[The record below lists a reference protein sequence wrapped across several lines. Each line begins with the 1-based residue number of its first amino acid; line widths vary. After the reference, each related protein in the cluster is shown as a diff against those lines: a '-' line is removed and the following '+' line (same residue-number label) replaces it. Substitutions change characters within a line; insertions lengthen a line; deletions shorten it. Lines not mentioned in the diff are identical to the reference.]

1 MKRLPER
8 WTLLRPGLPVIDPST
23 GNRMPGPVQEVPWWG
38 LLQQK
43 SLIDENVISEIE
55 PGRVFS
61 RLTLLLMPGVP
72 GGTSRRDVWR
82 FDGPSDVSDL
92 VGVGD
97 TVTVQGT
104 PRVRRPAIGSR
115 RPAYI
120 AAVVR
125 HASDMQEVTP

>member
-1 MKRLPER
+1 MKFPER
-8 WTLLRPGLPVIDPST
+8 WTLLRPGEPVTDPST
-23 GNRMPGPVQEVPWWG
+23 GNRMPGTPEPISWWG

-43 SLIDENVISEIE
+43 SLVDEQVIDEFE
-55 PGRVFS
+55 PGHVAS
-61 RLTLLLMPGVP
+61 RLTLLLKPGLP

-82 FDGPSDVSDL
+82 FDGPAEVSDL
-92 VGVGD
+92 VAVGD

-104 PRVRRPAIGSR
+104 PRVRRPAKGSR

-125 HASDMQEVTP
+125 HASDLKEGTP